1 MRKAGRK
8 LWFVVLVAM
17 MGIQFSGAAVFEGKA
32 GEPARDASAA
42 AWAGDAAAEFFGW
55 GLDHGR

>member
-17 MGIQFSGAAVFEGKA
+17 MGIGTAAQQSSKEK
-32 GEPARDASAA
+32 PASPRDASAA

>member
-17 MGIQFSGAAVFEGKA
+17 MGIGTAAQQSSKEKPASPPRCKRRSLGRRCSG
-32 GEPARDASAA
+32 
-42 AWAGDAAAEFFGW
+42 
-55 GLDHGR
+55 

>member
-17 MGIQFSGAAVFEGKA
+17 MGIQHSGAAVFEAKSRR
-32 GEPARDASAA
+32 ARPRCKRRS
-42 AWAGDAAAEFFGW
+42 
-55 GLDHGR
+55 LGRRCSG